1 MFTLDNNLCNM
12 PHKHKCLKRKW
23 VCKNQILWPKKCWFW
38 NHFKYCLSNTKHPLT
53 KKLLHIIGACMRA
66 TCIVYNA
73 SWCQRI
79 WWSAILKFYVACS
92 KIIFVYILALRAFVW
107 EPNKMLDCTLYSI
120 HGAGLFIPCT
130 SYNVS
135 VRRGITWDISVHIIH
150 KGGVLYMF
158 LLCAHFK
165 RQWTSNNC
173 AAREIV
179 KPNDY

>member
-79 WWSAILKFYVACS
+79 WWSAILKFYVALFQINICLH
-92 KIIFVYILALRAFVW
+92 IGITNIRLRAQQNVGLYVVFNPW
-107 EPNKMLDCTLYSI
+107 GWTLHTMYK
-120 HGAGLFIPCT
+120 L
-130 SYNVS
+130 
-135 VRRGITWDISVHIIH
+135 
-150 KGGVLYMF
+150 
-158 LLCAHFK
+158 
-165 RQWTSNNC
+165 
-173 AAREIV
+173 
-179 KPNDY
+179 